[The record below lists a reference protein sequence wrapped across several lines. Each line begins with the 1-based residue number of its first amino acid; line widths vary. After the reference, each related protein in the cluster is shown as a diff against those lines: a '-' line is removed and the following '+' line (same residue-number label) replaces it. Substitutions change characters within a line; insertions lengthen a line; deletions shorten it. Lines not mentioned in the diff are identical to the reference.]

1 MIGTTI
7 SPVSRKTGVKAKV
20 HLESFIEQ
28 TLDYLRDCP
37 YGATVQEIGDITGM
51 LAPTVRKVLAI
62 IAIVT
67 SKVGFLIG
75 GNQGSIVRLLLTHS
89 PKGAITAACLEVKA
103 LIPAPEVKEKFTP
116 DTDKASKPRY
126 VMGPG
131 DMAEVQRAWKLYK
144 ATCKA
149 FRGNQAA
156 RLTPTRDRFP
166 CLFTNDATRTGLLP
180 TMALFAVARAIG
192 EYATLGRLPG
202 PIETPGATIT
212 FEGDP

>member
-1 MIGTTI
+1 M
-7 SPVSRKTGVKAKV
+7 KAKV
-20 HLESFIEQ
+20 HLESFIAQ

-37 YGATVQEIGDITGM
+37 YGATVQEIGDVTGM
-51 LAPTVRKVLAI
+51 QAPTVRKVLAI

-67 SKVGFLIG
+67 SKVEPLIG
-75 GNQGSIVRLLLTHS
+75 GNQGSTVRFLLTRS
-89 PKGAITAACLEVKA
+89 PKGAITAACIGIGTYV
-103 LIPAPEVKEKFTP
+103 PDPEVREKSSP
-116 DTDKASKPRY
+116 GTDQASKPRY
-126 VMGPG
+126 VMSPS
-131 DMAEVQRAWKLYK
+131 DMAEIQRAWKLYK

-149 FRGNQAA
+149 FRGDQAA
-156 RLTPTRDRFP
+156 RLALTRERFP
-166 CLFTNDATRTGLLP
+166 CLFTNDATGTGLLP